1 MPDVTF
7 FHYVGTNHVSQF
19 PIQSFFIHDV
29 ADLQKDRNRERR
41 SKPLRKNDGV
51 FEDRQASWRFD
62 RNIQIGVR
70 SCKPHTDHNF
80 LNTNA

>member
-1 MPDVTF
+1 MLE
-7 FHYVGTNHVSQF
+7 
-19 PIQSFFIHDV
+19 PITSASFSSSLFIIHDV
-29 ADLQKDRNRERR
+29 ADLQKGRNRERR
-41 SKPLRKNDGV
+41 SKPLRKKDGV
-51 FEDRQASWRFD
+51 FEDRQASWGFD

>member
-1 MPDVTF
+1 MLE
-7 FHYVGTNHVSQF
+7 
-19 PIQSFFIHDV
+19 PITSASFSSSLFIIHDV

-41 SKPLRKNDGV
+41 SKSLRKKDGV
-51 FEDRQASWRFD
+51 FEDRQASWGFD

>member
-1 MPDVTF
+1 MLE
-7 FHYVGTNHVSQF
+7 
-19 PIQSFFIHDV
+19 PITSASFSSSLFIIHDV

-51 FEDRQASWRFD
+51 FEDRQASWGFD

-70 SCKPHTDHNF
+70 SCKPNTDHNF

>member
-1 MPDVTF
+1 MLE
-7 FHYVGTNHVSQF
+7 
-19 PIQSFFIHDV
+19 PITSASFSSSLFIIHDV

-41 SKPLRKNDGV
+41 SKPLRKKDGV
-51 FEDRQASWRFD
+51 FEDRQASWGFD